1 MKKLEL
7 AGDLTLPRPIVV
19 NGVSIS
25 NSQRM
30 NYVSFQLN
38 TLGMQDNGG
47 LKNVCF
53 YDTDNELYHNRPTVD
68 KLPYPTHR
76 NIQRLAMRNLEY
88 NPAAFRKLQSIVAY
102 GAN

>member
-1 MKKLEL
+1 MQKLEL
-7 AGDLTLPRPIVV
+7 AEDLTLPTPIVV

-38 TLGMQDNGG
+38 TLGMQDNDG

-68 KLPYPTHR
+68 
-76 NIQRLAMRNLEY
+76 
-88 NPAAFRKLQSIVAY
+88 
-102 GAN
+102 